1 MRKLNHIQAALHA
14 HLSAMHH
21 TTSVNK
27 SDTNSKIT
35 MFITGGAMGGG
46 EGPKSAS
53 FLLDSTHELK
63 PCGHVEKGLTCA

>member
-1 MRKLNHIQAALHA
+1 MLEVIVRKLNHIQAALHA

-46 EGPKSAS
+46 KVQKVHHSCWTVRMS
-53 FLLDSTHELK
+53 
-63 PCGHVEKGLTCA
+63 